1 MTRGMQVD
9 IDRLF
14 SDEDSFLS
22 HISMK
27 TDRDIE
33 IISKIFP
40 PKTDERTFLTLP
52 MVTAQLLDF
61 HVHITV
67 QLEQPANDSTC
78 SVFRPHS
85 I

>member
-1 MTRGMQVD
+1 MTREMQVD
-9 IDRLF
+9 IDRRF

-52 MVTAQLLDF
+52 MVTVQLLDF
-61 HVHITV
+61 NVHITV
-67 QLEQPANDSTC
+67 QLKQPSNDSAC